1 MKYINKNNGYSV
13 SSYGWRGII
22 VLALALLVSF
32 NFLLLGGGRAEAAG
46 IPNDAQGVSTTG
58 KYYADNNN
66 QLMVVTNTEEHAI
79 AENWAFCLANGKK
92 FPEMHLVDGEA
103 VYDGEFTRHLLKA
116 VGNKG
121 NHDGQEPQ
129 KDFGD
134 DLTSFIEKNHKF
146 GHFVPQPTVG
156 NPTGES
162 AAVLIAKLVYVF
174 YADPTGILESSG
186 LAKTSNARND
196 FWAVVQNEI
205 WRWTDGANFKNDY
218 RYYHRSQQWRN
229 AFEAVQRVYA
239 QVTIPD
245 NFQLTGYYPDFVSGA
260 GYQAILTGRTVNLQP
275 GTVKITKHWKGVP
288 QGETKPEVWMQL
300 QKDGKAVETKQLE
313 ENGDN
318 PVMEFTISD
327 KTEIDKYTVV
337 ELKADKKT
345 PWAHD
350 GYSAGTV
357 TKVKEGG
364 KEKPGEFEVT
374 NTKNSEQPQP
384 GQPTKHKVKLSKKEV
399 NKTEELPGAT
409 LKVIKGADPHGTEK
423 ILEWVSTTEPKEIE
437 LEPGIYT
444 MIEIQAPQHYELAEE
459 ITFKVEENG
468 SLKIKQDEQLWTV
481 PALADTIV
489 MRDAKKEENPQ
500 PPQPPQPE
508 DPAKHKVVF
517 SKQDIGGEE
526 LPGASIT
533 LKRIEGGQST
543 DVEAWVS
550 DGKTKEFSL
559 TPGSYQFV
567 ETAAPRGYKVST
579 AISFT
584 VAADGKVTQGATEV
598 TGSKIVM
605 VDGYADQS
613 VTLSK
618 KEVNGTQELPGAS
631 LKLFKGEAPIG
642 DPVKEWTSGTTA
654 QTFSLQPGVY
664 TMQEIQAPDGY
675 EVAENVIFKV
685 DHFGKV
691 SIKGADDRF
700 TEQNGTIVTMFDKKK
715 PQTPD
720 PDQPGGEDPAKPAKP
735 ANSSLKTT
743 VSTNGSSASSSAA
756 LSMELDKAA
765 SATVVDKVD
774 YEGLLVGEP
783 YTLTGRLMRI
793 DGDQAHEVAQAE
805 KKFTPTAAAGTQTVT
820 FSNVTIE
827 PGATYV
833 VFETATSD
841 NEILFAGE
849 DKPVKHTVTHEDKN
863 DKAQTLIVTKKAPET
878 PDPEKPGGEDPA
890 KPAKPANSSLKTTVS
905 TNGSS
910 ASSSAALS
918 MELDKAASA
927 TVVDKVD
934 YEGLLVGEPYTL
946 TGRLM
951 RIDGDQAHEVAQAEK
966 KFTPTAAAGT
976 QTVTFS
982 NVTIEPGAT
991 YVVFETATSDNEILF
1006 AGEDKPV
1013 KHTVTHEDK
1022 NDKAQTLI
1030 VTKKAPETP
1039 DPEKPKPDQPGGNKP
1054 DNPAGSKGDESG
1066 KAKPADPQIGLD
1078 KRTDR
1083 TLSNTGVSLYWP
1095 ALLTAGLMAM
1105 AGAAL
1110 LSWRR
1115 KQR

>member
-1 MKYINKNNGYSV
+1 M
-13 SSYGWRGII
+13 
-22 VLALALLVSF
+22 LALALLVSF

-46 IPNDAQGVSTTG
+46 IPNDAQGVSATG

-374 NTKNSEQPQP
+374 NTKNPEQPQP

-409 LKVIKGADPHGTEK
+409 LKVIKGEDPRGTEK
-423 ILEWVSTTEPKEIE
+423 ILEWVSTTEPKEIA

-468 SLKIKQDEQLWTV
+468 SLKIKQDEQLWGD
-481 PALADTIV
+481 PAPADTIV
-489 MRDAKKEENPQ
+489 MRDAKK
-500 PPQPPQPE
+500 
-508 DPAKHKVVF
+508 
-517 SKQDIGGEE
+517 
-526 LPGASIT
+526 
-533 LKRIEGGQST
+533 
-543 DVEAWVS
+543 
-550 DGKTKEFSL
+550 
-559 TPGSYQFV
+559 
-567 ETAAPRGYKVST
+567 
-579 AISFT
+579 
-584 VAADGKVTQGATEV
+584 
-598 TGSKIVM
+598 
-605 VDGYADQS
+605 
-613 VTLSK
+613 
-618 KEVNGTQELPGAS
+618 
-631 LKLFKGEAPIG
+631 
-642 DPVKEWTSGTTA
+642 
-654 QTFSLQPGVY
+654 
-664 TMQEIQAPDGY
+664 
-675 EVAENVIFKV
+675 
-685 DHFGKV
+685 
-691 SIKGADDRF
+691 
-700 TEQNGTIVTMFDKKK
+700 
-715 PQTPD
+715 
-720 PDQPGGEDPAKPAKP
+720 
-735 ANSSLKTT
+735 
-743 VSTNGSSASSSAA
+743 
-756 LSMELDKAA
+756 
-765 SATVVDKVD
+765 
-774 YEGLLVGEP
+774 
-783 YTLTGRLMRI
+783 
-793 DGDQAHEVAQAE
+793 
-805 KKFTPTAAAGTQTVT
+805 
-820 FSNVTIE
+820 
-827 PGATYV
+827 
-833 VFETATSD
+833 
-841 NEILFAGE
+841 
-849 DKPVKHTVTHEDKN
+849 
-863 DKAQTLIVTKKAPET
+863 
-878 PDPEKPGGEDPA
+878 
-890 KPAKPANSSLKTTVS
+890 
-905 TNGSS
+905 
-910 ASSSAALS
+910 
-918 MELDKAASA
+918 
-927 TVVDKVD
+927 
-934 YEGLLVGEPYTL
+934 
-946 TGRLM
+946 
-951 RIDGDQAHEVAQAEK
+951 
-966 KFTPTAAAGT
+966 
-976 QTVTFS
+976 
-982 NVTIEPGAT
+982 
-991 YVVFETATSDNEILF
+991 
-1006 AGEDKPV
+1006 
-1013 KHTVTHEDK
+1013 
-1022 NDKAQTLI
+1022 
-1030 VTKKAPETP
+1030 
-1039 DPEKPKPDQPGGNKP
+1039 
-1054 DNPAGSKGDESG
+1054 
-1066 KAKPADPQIGLD
+1066 
-1078 KRTDR
+1078 
-1083 TLSNTGVSLYWP
+1083 
-1095 ALLTAGLMAM
+1095 
-1105 AGAAL
+1105 
-1110 LSWRR
+1110 
-1115 KQR
+1115 

>member
-1 MKYINKNNGYSV
+1 
-13 SSYGWRGII
+13 
-22 VLALALLVSF
+22 
-32 NFLLLGGGRAEAAG
+32 
-46 IPNDAQGVSTTG
+46 
-58 KYYADNNN
+58 
-66 QLMVVTNTEEHAI
+66 MVVTNTEEHAI

-196 FWAVVQNEI
+196 FWTVVQNEI

-300 QKDGKAVETKQLE
+300 QKDGKEVETKKLE

-345 PWAHD
+345 LWAHD
-350 GYSAGTV
+350 GYSAGAV

-374 NTKNSEQPQP
+374 NTKNPEQPQP

-409 LKVIKGADPHGTEK
+409 LKVIKGEDPRGTEK
-423 ILEWVSTTEPKEIE
+423 ILEWVSTAEPKEIE

-700 TEQNGTIVTMFDKKK
+700 TEQNGTTVTMFDKKK
-715 PQTPD
+715 PQTPT
-720 PDQPGGEDPAKPAKP
+720 PGQPGGEDPAKPAKP

-743 VSTNGSSASSSAA
+743 VSANGSSASSSAA

-765 SATVVDKVD
+765 SVTVVDKVD
-774 YEGLLVGEP
+774 YEGLLVGKP

-805 KKFTPTAAAGTQTVT
+805 KKFTPTAAT
-820 FSNVTIE
+820 
-827 PGATYV
+827 
-833 VFETATSD
+833 
-841 NEILFAGE
+841 
-849 DKPVKHTVTHEDKN
+849 
-863 DKAQTLIVTKKAPET
+863 
-878 PDPEKPGGEDPA
+878 
-890 KPAKPANSSLKTTVS
+890 
-905 TNGSS
+905 
-910 ASSSAALS
+910 
-918 MELDKAASA
+918 
-927 TVVDKVD
+927 
-934 YEGLLVGEPYTL
+934 
-946 TGRLM
+946 
-951 RIDGDQAHEVAQAEK
+951 
-966 KFTPTAAAGT
+966 GT

-1039 DPEKPKPDQPGGNKP
+1039 DPEKPKPDQPKPDQPGGNKP
-1054 DNPAGSKGDESG
+1054 DNPAGPKGDESG

-1083 TLSNTGVSLYWP
+1083 NLSNTGVSLYWP

>member
-1 MKYINKNNGYSV
+1 
-13 SSYGWRGII
+13 
-22 VLALALLVSF
+22 
-32 NFLLLGGGRAEAAG
+32 
-46 IPNDAQGVSTTG
+46 
-58 KYYADNNN
+58 
-66 QLMVVTNTEEHAI
+66 MVVTNTEEHAI

-103 VYDGEFTRHLLKA
+103 VYDGEFTRHILKA
-116 VGNKG
+116 KGGNPN
-121 NHDGQEPQ
+121 NHDGKEPQ
-129 KDFGD
+129 NQFGD
-134 DLTSFIEKNHKF
+134 DLTTFIDKNHKF
-146 GHFVPQPTVG
+146 GSFVHQPTVG

-186 LAKTSNARND
+186 LANTLNARND

-205 WRWTDGANFKNDY
+205 WRWTDGANFRNNY
-218 RYYHRSQQWRN
+218 RYHGQSQQWRN
-229 AFEAVQRVYA
+229 AFDKVQQVYA

-245 NFQLTGYYPDFVSGA
+245 DFQLRGYWPEFLPGKA

-300 QKDGKAVETKQLE
+300 QKDGKAVETKKLE

-350 GYSAGTV
+350 GYSAGIV

-374 NTKNSEQPQP
+374 NTKNPEQPQP
-384 GQPTKHKVKLSKKEV
+384 GQPAKHKVKLSKKEV

-409 LKVIKGADPHGTEK
+409 LKVIKGEDPRGTEK
-423 ILEWVSTTEPKEIE
+423 ILEWVSTAEPKEIE

-459 ITFKVEENG
+459 ITFRVEENG
-468 SLKIKQDEQLWTV
+468 SLKIKQDEQLWV
-481 PALADTIV
+481 EPAAADTIV

-598 TGSKIVM
+598 TGNKIVM

-642 DPVKEWTSGTTA
+642 DPVKEWTSGTAA

-720 PDQPGGEDPAKPAKP
+720 PEKPTPDQPGGEDPAKPAKP

-743 VSTNGSSASSSAA
+743 VSANGSSASSSAA

-793 DGDQAHEVAQAE
+793 GGEHVHEVARAE

-827 PGATYV
+827 PGTTYV

-878 PDPEKPGGEDPA
+878 PDPEKPGGD
-890 KPAKPANSSLKTTVS
+890 KP
-905 TNGSS
+905 G
-910 ASSSAALS
+910 
-918 MELDKAASA
+918 
-927 TVVDKVD
+927 
-934 YEGLLVGEPYTL
+934 
-946 TGRLM
+946 
-951 RIDGDQAHEVAQAEK
+951 GD
-966 KFTPTAAAGT
+966 TPGGK
-976 QTVTFS
+976 
-982 NVTIEPGAT
+982 EPGNPGD
-991 YVVFETATSDNEILF
+991 S
-1006 AGEDKPV
+1006 
-1013 KHTVTHEDK
+1013 
-1022 NDKAQTLI
+1022 
-1030 VTKKAPETP
+1030 
-1039 DPEKPKPDQPGGNKP
+1039 KPDQPGTGGNAPDGKEQ
-1054 DNPAGSKGDESG
+1054 DNPAGSKGNESG

-1105 AGAAL
+1105 AGAAMV
-1110 LSWRR
+1110 SWKRR
-1115 KQR
+1115 QR

>member
-1 MKYINKNNGYSV
+1 
-13 SSYGWRGII
+13 
-22 VLALALLVSF
+22 
-32 NFLLLGGGRAEAAG
+32 
-46 IPNDAQGVSTTG
+46 
-58 KYYADNNN
+58 
-66 QLMVVTNTEEHAI
+66 MVVTNTEEHAI

-374 NTKNSEQPQP
+374 NTKNPEQPQP

-409 LKVIKGADPHGTEK
+409 LKVIKGEDPRGTEK
-423 ILEWVSTTEPKEIE
+423 ILEWVSTTEPKEIA

-468 SLKIKQDEQLWTV
+468 SLKIKQDEQLWGD
-481 PALADTIV
+481 PAPADTIV
-489 MRDAKKEENPQ
+489 MRDAKKEEN
-500 PPQPPQPE
+500 PQPPQPE

-550 DGKTKEFSL
+550 DGKAKEFSL

-584 VAADGKVTQGATEV
+584 VTADGKVTQGATEV
-598 TGSKIVM
+598 TGNKIVM

-743 VSTNGSSASSSAA
+743 VSANGSSASSSAA

-774 YEGLLVGEP
+774 YEGLLVGKP

-793 DGDQAHEVAQAE
+793 DGDQA
-805 KKFTPTAAAGTQTVT
+805 
-820 FSNVTIE
+820 
-827 PGATYV
+827 
-833 VFETATSD
+833 
-841 NEILFAGE
+841 
-849 DKPVKHTVTHEDKN
+849 
-863 DKAQTLIVTKKAPET
+863 
-878 PDPEKPGGEDPA
+878 
-890 KPAKPANSSLKTTVS
+890 
-905 TNGSS
+905 
-910 ASSSAALS
+910 
-918 MELDKAASA
+918 
-927 TVVDKVD
+927 
-934 YEGLLVGEPYTL
+934 
-946 TGRLM
+946 R
-951 RIDGDQAHEVAQAEK
+951 EVAQAEK

>member
-1 MKYINKNNGYSV
+1 MT
-13 SSYGWRGII
+13 
-22 VLALALLVSF
+22 A
-32 NFLLLGGGRAEAAG
+32 
-46 IPNDAQGVSTTG
+46 
-58 KYYADNNN
+58 
-66 QLMVVTNTEEHAI
+66 TEEHAI
-79 AENWAFCLANGKK
+79 VEDWAFCLANGKK

-103 VYDGEFTRHLLKA
+103 VYDGEFTRHPLKA

-146 GHFVPQPTVG
+146 GHFVPKPTVG

-186 LAKTSNARND
+186 LIKKATVRNE
-196 FWAVVQNEI
+196 WWQVIQNEI
-205 WRWTDGANFKNDY
+205 WRWTDGAKANVDAYPFDKLY
-218 RYYHRSQQWRN
+218 SKEWRD
-229 AFEAVQRVYA
+229 AMRAVQSVYN
-239 QVTIPD
+239 QVKIPD

-300 QKDGKAVETKQLE
+300 QKDGKAVETKKLE

-374 NTKNSEQPQP
+374 NTKNPEQPQP

-409 LKVIKGADPHGTEK
+409 LKVIKGEDPRGTEK
-423 ILEWVSTTEPKEIE
+423 ILEWVSTAEPKEIE
-437 LEPGIYT
+437 LEPGVYT
-444 MIEIQAPQHYELAEE
+444 MIEIQAPEHYELAEE

-468 SLKIKQDEQLWTV
+468 SLKIKQDEQLWGE
-481 PALADTIV
+481 PAAADTIV

-598 TGSKIVM
+598 TGNKIVM

-642 DPVKEWTSGTTA
+642 DPVKEWTSGATA

-743 VSTNGSSASSSAA
+743 VSA
-756 LSMELDKAA
+756 
-765 SATVVDKVD
+765 
-774 YEGLLVGEP
+774 
-783 YTLTGRLMRI
+783 
-793 DGDQAHEVAQAE
+793 
-805 KKFTPTAAAGTQTVT
+805 
-820 FSNVTIE
+820 
-827 PGATYV
+827 
-833 VFETATSD
+833 
-841 NEILFAGE
+841 
-849 DKPVKHTVTHEDKN
+849 
-863 DKAQTLIVTKKAPET
+863 
-878 PDPEKPGGEDPA
+878 
-890 KPAKPANSSLKTTVS
+890 
-905 TNGSS
+905 NGSS

-1039 DPEKPKPDQPGGNKP
+1039 DPEKPKPDQPKPDQPGGNKP
-1054 DNPAGSKGDESG
+1054 DNPAGPKGDESG

-1083 TLSNTGVSLYWP
+1083 NLSNTGVSLYWP

>member
-1 MKYINKNNGYSV
+1 MT
-13 SSYGWRGII
+13 
-22 VLALALLVSF
+22 A
-32 NFLLLGGGRAEAAG
+32 
-46 IPNDAQGVSTTG
+46 
-58 KYYADNNN
+58 
-66 QLMVVTNTEEHAI
+66 TEEHAI
-79 AENWAFCLANGKK
+79 VEDWAFCLANGKK

-103 VYDGEFTRHLLKA
+103 VYDGEFTRHPLKA

-146 GHFVPQPTVG
+146 GHFVPKPTVG

-186 LAKTSNARND
+186 LIKKATVRNE
-196 FWAVVQNEI
+196 WWQVIQNEI
-205 WRWTDGANFKNDY
+205 WRWTDGAKANVDAYPFDKLY
-218 RYYHRSQQWRN
+218 SKEWRD
-229 AFEAVQRVYA
+229 AMRAVQSVYN
-239 QVTIPD
+239 QVKIPD

-300 QKDGKAVETKQLE
+300 QKDGKAVETKKLE

-374 NTKNSEQPQP
+374 NTKNPEQPQP

-409 LKVIKGADPHGTEK
+409 LKVIKGEDPHGTEK
-423 ILEWVSTTEPKEIE
+423 ILEWVSTTEPKEIA

-468 SLKIKQDEQLWTV
+468 SLKIKQDEQLWGD
-481 PALADTIV
+481 PAPADTIV

-500 PPQPPQPE
+500 PPQPPQPDQPE

-584 VAADGKVTQGATEV
+584 VTADGKVTQGATEV
-598 TGSKIVM
+598 TGNKIVM

-720 PDQPGGEDPAKPAKP
+720 PEKPGGEDPAKPAKP

-743 VSTNGSSASSSAA
+743 VSANGSSASSSAA

-793 DGDQAHEVAQAE
+793 DGDQAREVAQAE
-805 KKFTPTAAAGTQTVT
+805 KKFTPTAAT
-820 FSNVTIE
+820 
-827 PGATYV
+827 
-833 VFETATSD
+833 
-841 NEILFAGE
+841 
-849 DKPVKHTVTHEDKN
+849 
-863 DKAQTLIVTKKAPET
+863 
-878 PDPEKPGGEDPA
+878 
-890 KPAKPANSSLKTTVS
+890 
-905 TNGSS
+905 
-910 ASSSAALS
+910 
-918 MELDKAASA
+918 
-927 TVVDKVD
+927 
-934 YEGLLVGEPYTL
+934 
-946 TGRLM
+946 
-951 RIDGDQAHEVAQAEK
+951 
-966 KFTPTAAAGT
+966 GT

-1054 DNPAGSKGDESG
+1054 DNPAGPKGDESG

-1083 TLSNTGVSLYWP
+1083 NLSNTGVSLYWP

>member
-1 MKYINKNNGYSV
+1 M
-13 SSYGWRGII
+13 
-22 VLALALLVSF
+22 LALALLVSF

-46 IPNDAQGVSTTG
+46 IPNDAQGVSATG
-58 KYYADNNN
+58 KYYADNKS
-66 QLMVVTNTEEHAI
+66 QLKVVTATEEHAI
-79 AENWAFCLANGKK
+79 VEDWAFCLANGKK

-103 VYDGEFTRHLLKA
+103 VYDGEFTRHPLKA

-146 GHFVPQPTVG
+146 GHFVPKPTVG

-186 LAKTSNARND
+186 LIKKATVRNE
-196 FWAVVQNEI
+196 WWQVIQNEI
-205 WRWTDGANFKNDY
+205 WRWTDGAKANVDAYPFDKLY
-218 RYYHRSQQWRN
+218 SKEWRD
-229 AFEAVQRVYA
+229 AMRAVQSVYN
-239 QVTIPD
+239 QVKIPD

-300 QKDGKAVETKQLE
+300 QKDGKAVETKKLE

-318 PVMEFTISD
+318 PVMEFRISD

-374 NTKNSEQPQP
+374 NTKNPEQPQP

-409 LKVIKGADPHGTEK
+409 LKVIKGEDPRGTEK
-423 ILEWVSTTEPKEIE
+423 ILEWVSTTEPKEIA

-468 SLKIKQDEQLWTV
+468 SLKIKQDEQLWGD
-481 PALADTIV
+481 PAPADTIV
-489 MRDAKKEENPQ
+489 MRDAKKEEN
-500 PPQPPQPE
+500 PQPPQPE

-550 DGKTKEFSL
+550 DGKAKEFSL

-584 VAADGKVTQGATEV
+584 VTADGKVTQGATEV
-598 TGSKIVM
+598 TGNKIVM

-715 PQTPD
+715 PQTPT
-720 PDQPGGEDPAKPAKP
+720 PGQPGGEDPAKPAKP

-774 YEGLLVGEP
+774 YEGLLVGKP

-793 DGDQAHEVAQAE
+793 DGDQAREVAQAE

-863 DKAQTLIVTKKAPET
+863 DKAQTLIV
-878 PDPEKPGGEDPA
+878 
-890 KPAKPANSSLKTTVS
+890 
-905 TNGSS
+905 
-910 ASSSAALS
+910 
-918 MELDKAASA
+918 M
-927 TVVDKVD
+927 
-934 YEGLLVGEPYTL
+934 
-946 TGRLM
+946 
-951 RIDGDQAHEVAQAEK
+951 
-966 KFTPTAAAGT
+966 
-976 QTVTFS
+976 
-982 NVTIEPGAT
+982 
-991 YVVFETATSDNEILF
+991 
-1006 AGEDKPV
+1006 
-1013 KHTVTHEDK
+1013 
-1022 NDKAQTLI
+1022 
-1030 VTKKAPETP
+1030 KKAPETP

>member
-1 MKYINKNNGYSV
+1 
-13 SSYGWRGII
+13 
-22 VLALALLVSF
+22 
-32 NFLLLGGGRAEAAG
+32 
-46 IPNDAQGVSTTG
+46 
-58 KYYADNNN
+58 
-66 QLMVVTNTEEHAI
+66 MVVTNTEEHAI

-116 VGNKG
+116 KGNPN
-121 NHDGQEPQ
+121 NHDGKEPQ
-129 KDFGD
+129 NQFGD
-134 DLTSFIEKNHKF
+134 DLTTFIDKNHKF
-146 GHFVPQPTVG
+146 GSFVHQPTVG

-186 LAKTSNARND
+186 LANTLNARND

-205 WRWTDGANFKNDY
+205 WRWTDGSNFRNDY
-218 RYYHRSQQWRN
+218 RYHRQSQQWRN
-229 AFEAVQRVYA
+229 AFDKVQQVYA

-245 NFQLTGYYPDFVSGA
+245 NFQLRGYWPEFLPGQA

-374 NTKNSEQPQP
+374 NTKNPEQPQP

-423 ILEWVSTTEPKEIE
+423 ILEWVSTTEPKEIA

-444 MIEIQAPQHYELAEE
+444 MIEIQAPQHYELAED

-468 SLKIKQDEQLWTV
+468 SLKIKQDEQLWTE
-481 PALADTIV
+481 PAAADTIV
-489 MRDAKKEENPQ
+489 MRDAKKEDNPQ
-500 PPQPPQPE
+500 PPQPPQPDQPE

-550 DGKTKEFSL
+550 DGKAKEFSL

-584 VAADGKVTQGATEV
+584 VTADGKVTQGATEV
-598 TGSKIVM
+598 TGNKIVM

-743 VSTNGSSASSSAA
+743 VSANGSSASSSAA

-774 YEGLLVGEP
+774 YEGLLVGKP

-793 DGDQAHEVAQAE
+793 DGDQA
-805 KKFTPTAAAGTQTVT
+805 
-820 FSNVTIE
+820 
-827 PGATYV
+827 
-833 VFETATSD
+833 
-841 NEILFAGE
+841 
-849 DKPVKHTVTHEDKN
+849 
-863 DKAQTLIVTKKAPET
+863 
-878 PDPEKPGGEDPA
+878 
-890 KPAKPANSSLKTTVS
+890 
-905 TNGSS
+905 
-910 ASSSAALS
+910 
-918 MELDKAASA
+918 
-927 TVVDKVD
+927 
-934 YEGLLVGEPYTL
+934 
-946 TGRLM
+946 R
-951 RIDGDQAHEVAQAEK
+951 EVAQAEK

>member
-1 MKYINKNNGYSV
+1 M
-13 SSYGWRGII
+13 
-22 VLALALLVSF
+22 LALALLVSF

-46 IPNDAQGVSTTG
+46 IPNDAQGVSATG
-58 KYYADNNN
+58 KYYADNKS
-66 QLMVVTNTEEHAI
+66 QLKVVTATEEHAI
-79 AENWAFCLANGKK
+79 VEDWAFCLANGKK

-103 VYDGEFTRHLLKA
+103 VYDGEFTRHPLKA

-146 GHFVPQPTVG
+146 GHFVPKPTVG

-186 LAKTSNARND
+186 LIKKATVRNE
-196 FWAVVQNEI
+196 WWQVIQNEI
-205 WRWTDGANFKNDY
+205 WRWTDGAKANVDAYPFDKLY
-218 RYYHRSQQWRN
+218 SKEWRD
-229 AFEAVQRVYA
+229 AMRAVQSVYN
-239 QVTIPD
+239 QVKIPD

-300 QKDGKAVETKQLE
+300 QKDGKAVETKKLE

-318 PVMEFTISD
+318 PVMEFRISD

-374 NTKNSEQPQP
+374 NTKNPEQPQP

-409 LKVIKGADPHGTEK
+409 LKVIKGEDPRGTEK
-423 ILEWVSTTEPKEIE
+423 ILEWVSTTEPKEIA

-468 SLKIKQDEQLWTV
+468 SLKIKQDEQLWGD
-481 PALADTIV
+481 PAPADTIV

-550 DGKTKEFSL
+550 DGKAKEFSL

-584 VAADGKVTQGATEV
+584 VTADGKVTQGATEV
-598 TGSKIVM
+598 TGNKIVM

-720 PDQPGGEDPAKPAKP
+720 P
-735 ANSSLKTT
+735 
-743 VSTNGSSASSSAA
+743 
-756 LSMELDKAA
+756 
-765 SATVVDKVD
+765 
-774 YEGLLVGEP
+774 
-783 YTLTGRLMRI
+783 
-793 DGDQAHEVAQAE
+793 
-805 KKFTPTAAAGTQTVT
+805 
-820 FSNVTIE
+820 
-827 PGATYV
+827 
-833 VFETATSD
+833 
-841 NEILFAGE
+841 
-849 DKPVKHTVTHEDKN
+849 
-863 DKAQTLIVTKKAPET
+863 
-878 PDPEKPGGEDPA
+878 EKPGGEDPA

-951 RIDGDQAHEVAQAEK
+951 RIDGDQAREVAQAEK
-966 KFTPTAAAGT
+966 KFTPTAATGT

>member
-1 MKYINKNNGYSV
+1 MT
-13 SSYGWRGII
+13 
-22 VLALALLVSF
+22 A
-32 NFLLLGGGRAEAAG
+32 
-46 IPNDAQGVSTTG
+46 
-58 KYYADNNN
+58 
-66 QLMVVTNTEEHAI
+66 TEEHAI
-79 AENWAFCLANGKK
+79 VEDWAFCLANGKK
-92 FPEMHLVDGEA
+92 FPEMRLVDGEA
-103 VYDGEFTRHLLKA
+103 VYDGEFTRHPLKA

-146 GHFVPQPTVG
+146 GHFVPKPTVG

-186 LAKTSNARND
+186 LIKKATVRNE
-196 FWAVVQNEI
+196 WWQVIQNEI
-205 WRWTDGANFKNDY
+205 WRWTDGAKANVDAYPFDKLY
-218 RYYHRSQQWRN
+218 SKEWRD
-229 AFEAVQRVYA
+229 AMRAVQSVYN
-239 QVTIPD
+239 QVKIPD

-300 QKDGKAVETKQLE
+300 QKDGKEVETKKLE

-409 LKVIKGADPHGTEK
+409 LKVIKGADPRGTEK
-423 ILEWVSTTEPKEIE
+423 ILEWVSTAEPKEIE
-437 LEPGIYT
+437 LEPGVYT
-444 MIEIQAPQHYELAEE
+444 MIEIQAPEHYELAEE

-468 SLKIKQDEQLWTV
+468 SLKIKQDEQLWGE
-481 PALADTIV
+481 PAAADTIV

-598 TGSKIVM
+598 TGNKIVM

-642 DPVKEWTSGTTA
+642 DPVKEWTSGATA

-743 VSTNGSSASSSAA
+743 VSANGSSASSSAA

-774 YEGLLVGEP
+774 YEGLLVGKP

-805 KKFTPTAAAGTQTVT
+805 KKFTPTAAT
-820 FSNVTIE
+820 
-827 PGATYV
+827 
-833 VFETATSD
+833 
-841 NEILFAGE
+841 
-849 DKPVKHTVTHEDKN
+849 
-863 DKAQTLIVTKKAPET
+863 
-878 PDPEKPGGEDPA
+878 
-890 KPAKPANSSLKTTVS
+890 
-905 TNGSS
+905 
-910 ASSSAALS
+910 
-918 MELDKAASA
+918 
-927 TVVDKVD
+927 
-934 YEGLLVGEPYTL
+934 
-946 TGRLM
+946 
-951 RIDGDQAHEVAQAEK
+951 
-966 KFTPTAAAGT
+966 GT

-1083 TLSNTGVSLYWP
+1083 NLSNTGVSLYWP

>member
-1 MKYINKNNGYSV
+1 MT
-13 SSYGWRGII
+13 
-22 VLALALLVSF
+22 A
-32 NFLLLGGGRAEAAG
+32 
-46 IPNDAQGVSTTG
+46 
-58 KYYADNNN
+58 
-66 QLMVVTNTEEHAI
+66 TEEHAI
-79 AENWAFCLANGKK
+79 VEDWAFCLANGKK

-103 VYDGEFTRHLLKA
+103 VYDGEFTRHPLKA

-146 GHFVPQPTVG
+146 GHFVPKPTVG

-186 LAKTSNARND
+186 LIKKATVRNE
-196 FWAVVQNEI
+196 WWQVIQNEI
-205 WRWTDGANFKNDY
+205 WRWTDGAKANVDAYPFDKLY
-218 RYYHRSQQWRN
+218 SKEWRD
-229 AFEAVQRVYA
+229 AMRAVQSVYN
-239 QVTIPD
+239 QVKIPD

-300 QKDGKAVETKQLE
+300 QKDGKAVETKKLE

-318 PVMEFTISD
+318 PVMEFRISD

-374 NTKNSEQPQP
+374 NTKNPEQPQP

-409 LKVIKGADPHGTEK
+409 LKVIKGEDPRGTEK
-423 ILEWVSTTEPKEIE
+423 ILEWVSTAEPKEIE
-437 LEPGIYT
+437 LEPGVYT
-444 MIEIQAPQHYELAEE
+444 MIEIQAPEHYELAEE

-468 SLKIKQDEQLWTV
+468 SLKIKQDEQLWGE
-481 PALADTIV
+481 PAAADTIV

-584 VAADGKVTQGATEV
+584 VTADGKVTQGATEV
-598 TGSKIVM
+598 TGNKIVM

-642 DPVKEWTSGTTA
+642 DPVKEWTSGATA

-715 PQTPD
+715 PQ
-720 PDQPGGEDPAKPAKP
+720 
-735 ANSSLKTT
+735 
-743 VSTNGSSASSSAA
+743 
-756 LSMELDKAA
+756 
-765 SATVVDKVD
+765 
-774 YEGLLVGEP
+774 
-783 YTLTGRLMRI
+783 
-793 DGDQAHEVAQAE
+793 
-805 KKFTPTAAAGTQTVT
+805 
-820 FSNVTIE
+820 
-827 PGATYV
+827 
-833 VFETATSD
+833 
-841 NEILFAGE
+841 
-849 DKPVKHTVTHEDKN
+849 
-863 DKAQTLIVTKKAPET
+863 T

-951 RIDGDQAHEVAQAEK
+951 RIDGDQAREVAQAEK
-966 KFTPTAAAGT
+966 KFTPTAATGT

>member
-1 MKYINKNNGYSV
+1 M
-13 SSYGWRGII
+13 
-22 VLALALLVSF
+22 LALALLVSF

-46 IPNDAQGVSTTG
+46 IPNDAQGVSATG
-58 KYYADNNN
+58 KYYADNKS
-66 QLMVVTNTEEHAI
+66 QLKVVTATEEHAI
-79 AENWAFCLANGKK
+79 VEDWAFCLANGKK

-103 VYDGEFTRHLLKA
+103 VYDGEFTRHPLKA

-146 GHFVPQPTVG
+146 GHFVPKPTVG

-186 LAKTSNARND
+186 LIKKATVRNE
-196 FWAVVQNEI
+196 WWQVIQNEI
-205 WRWTDGANFKNDY
+205 WRWTDGAKANVDAYPFDKLY
-218 RYYHRSQQWRN
+218 SKEWRD
-229 AFEAVQRVYA
+229 AMRAVQSVYN
-239 QVTIPD
+239 QVKIPD

-300 QKDGKAVETKQLE
+300 QKDGKAVETKKLE

-318 PVMEFTISD
+318 PVMEFRISD

-374 NTKNSEQPQP
+374 NTKNPEQPQP

-409 LKVIKGADPHGTEK
+409 LKVIKGEDPRGTEK
-423 ILEWVSTTEPKEIE
+423 ILEWVSTAEPKEIE
-437 LEPGIYT
+437 LEPGVYT
-444 MIEIQAPQHYELAEE
+444 MIEIQAPEHYELAEE

-468 SLKIKQDEQLWTV
+468 SLKIKQDEQLWGE
-481 PALADTIV
+481 PAAADTIV

-584 VAADGKVTQGATEV
+584 VTADGKVTQGATEV
-598 TGSKIVM
+598 TGNKIVM

-642 DPVKEWTSGTTA
+642 DPVKEWTSGATA

-715 PQTPD
+715 PQ
-720 PDQPGGEDPAKPAKP
+720 
-735 ANSSLKTT
+735 
-743 VSTNGSSASSSAA
+743 
-756 LSMELDKAA
+756 
-765 SATVVDKVD
+765 
-774 YEGLLVGEP
+774 
-783 YTLTGRLMRI
+783 
-793 DGDQAHEVAQAE
+793 
-805 KKFTPTAAAGTQTVT
+805 
-820 FSNVTIE
+820 
-827 PGATYV
+827 
-833 VFETATSD
+833 
-841 NEILFAGE
+841 
-849 DKPVKHTVTHEDKN
+849 
-863 DKAQTLIVTKKAPET
+863 T

-951 RIDGDQAHEVAQAEK
+951 RIDGDQAREVAQAEK
-966 KFTPTAAAGT
+966 KFTPTAATGT

>member
-1 MKYINKNNGYSV
+1 M
-13 SSYGWRGII
+13 
-22 VLALALLVSF
+22 LALALLVSF

-46 IPNDAQGVSTTG
+46 IPNDAQGVSATG
-58 KYYADNNN
+58 KYYADNKS
-66 QLMVVTNTEEHAI
+66 QLKVVTATEEHAI
-79 AENWAFCLANGKK
+79 VEDWAFCLANGKK

-103 VYDGEFTRHLLKA
+103 VYDGEFTRHPLKA

-146 GHFVPQPTVG
+146 GHFVPKPTVG

-186 LAKTSNARND
+186 LIKKATVRNE
-196 FWAVVQNEI
+196 WWQVIQNEI
-205 WRWTDGANFKNDY
+205 WRWTDGAKANVDAYPFDKLY
-218 RYYHRSQQWRN
+218 SKEWRD
-229 AFEAVQRVYA
+229 AMRAVQSVYN
-239 QVTIPD
+239 QVKIPD

-300 QKDGKAVETKQLE
+300 QKDGKAVETKKLE

-318 PVMEFTISD
+318 PVMEFRISD

-374 NTKNSEQPQP
+374 NTKNPEQPQP

-423 ILEWVSTTEPKEIE
+423 ILEWVSTTEPKEIA

-468 SLKIKQDEQLWTV
+468 SLKIKQDEQLWGE
-481 PALADTIV
+481 PAAADTIV
-489 MRDAKKEENPQ
+489 MRDAKKEEN
-500 PPQPPQPE
+500 PQPPQPE

-550 DGKTKEFSL
+550 DGKAKEFSL

-584 VAADGKVTQGATEV
+584 VTADGKVTQGATEV
-598 TGSKIVM
+598 TGNKIVM

-720 PDQPGGEDPAKPAKP
+720 PEKPGGEDPAKPAKP

-743 VSTNGSSASSSAA
+743 VSANGSSASSSAA

-774 YEGLLVGEP
+774 YEGLLVGKP

-793 DGDQAHEVAQAE
+793 DGDQAREVAQAE

-863 DKAQTLIVTKKAPET
+863 DKAQTLIV
-878 PDPEKPGGEDPA
+878 
-890 KPAKPANSSLKTTVS
+890 
-905 TNGSS
+905 
-910 ASSSAALS
+910 
-918 MELDKAASA
+918 M
-927 TVVDKVD
+927 
-934 YEGLLVGEPYTL
+934 
-946 TGRLM
+946 
-951 RIDGDQAHEVAQAEK
+951 
-966 KFTPTAAAGT
+966 
-976 QTVTFS
+976 
-982 NVTIEPGAT
+982 
-991 YVVFETATSDNEILF
+991 
-1006 AGEDKPV
+1006 
-1013 KHTVTHEDK
+1013 
-1022 NDKAQTLI
+1022 
-1030 VTKKAPETP
+1030 KKAPETP

>member
-1 MKYINKNNGYSV
+1 M
-13 SSYGWRGII
+13 
-22 VLALALLVSF
+22 LALALLVSF

-46 IPNDAQGVSTTG
+46 IPNDAQGVSATG
-58 KYYADNNN
+58 KYYADNKS
-66 QLMVVTNTEEHAI
+66 QLKVVTATEEHAI
-79 AENWAFCLANGKK
+79 VEDWAFCLANGKK

-103 VYDGEFTRHLLKA
+103 VYDGEFTRHPLKA

-146 GHFVPQPTVG
+146 GHFVPKPTVG

-186 LAKTSNARND
+186 LIKKATVRNE
-196 FWAVVQNEI
+196 WWQVIQNEI
-205 WRWTDGANFKNDY
+205 WRWTDGAKANVDAYPFDKLY
-218 RYYHRSQQWRN
+218 SKEWRD
-229 AFEAVQRVYA
+229 AMRAVQSVYN
-239 QVTIPD
+239 QVKIPD

-300 QKDGKAVETKQLE
+300 QKDGKAVETKKLE

-318 PVMEFTISD
+318 PVMEFRISD

-374 NTKNSEQPQP
+374 NTKNPEQPQP

-409 LKVIKGADPHGTEK
+409 LKVIKGEDPHGTEK
-423 ILEWVSTTEPKEIE
+423 ILEWVSTTEPKEIA

-468 SLKIKQDEQLWTV
+468 SLKIKQDEQLWGD
-481 PALADTIV
+481 PAPADTIV

-500 PPQPPQPE
+500 PPQPPQPDQPE

-584 VAADGKVTQGATEV
+584 VTADGKVTQGATEV
-598 TGSKIVM
+598 TGNKIVM

-720 PDQPGGEDPAKPAKP
+720 PEKPGGEDPAKPAKP

-743 VSTNGSSASSSAA
+743 VSANGSSASSSAA

-793 DGDQAHEVAQAE
+793 DGDQA
-805 KKFTPTAAAGTQTVT
+805 
-820 FSNVTIE
+820 
-827 PGATYV
+827 
-833 VFETATSD
+833 
-841 NEILFAGE
+841 
-849 DKPVKHTVTHEDKN
+849 
-863 DKAQTLIVTKKAPET
+863 
-878 PDPEKPGGEDPA
+878 
-890 KPAKPANSSLKTTVS
+890 
-905 TNGSS
+905 
-910 ASSSAALS
+910 
-918 MELDKAASA
+918 
-927 TVVDKVD
+927 
-934 YEGLLVGEPYTL
+934 
-946 TGRLM
+946 R
-951 RIDGDQAHEVAQAEK
+951 EVAQAEK

>member
-1 MKYINKNNGYSV
+1 M
-13 SSYGWRGII
+13 
-22 VLALALLVSF
+22 LALALLVSF

-46 IPNDAQGVSTTG
+46 IPNDAQGVSATG
-58 KYYADNNN
+58 KYYADNKS
-66 QLMVVTNTEEHAI
+66 QLKVVTATEEHAI
-79 AENWAFCLANGKK
+79 VEDWAFCLANGKK

-103 VYDGEFTRHLLKA
+103 VYDGEFTRHPLKA

-146 GHFVPQPTVG
+146 GHFVPKPTVG

-186 LAKTSNARND
+186 LIKKATVRNE
-196 FWAVVQNEI
+196 WWQVIQNEI
-205 WRWTDGANFKNDY
+205 WRWTDGAKANVDAYPFDKLY
-218 RYYHRSQQWRN
+218 SKEWRD
-229 AFEAVQRVYA
+229 AMRAVQSVYN
-239 QVTIPD
+239 QVKIPD

-300 QKDGKAVETKQLE
+300 QKDGKAVETKKLE

-584 VAADGKVTQGATEV
+584 VTADGKVTQGATEV
-598 TGSKIVM
+598 TGNKIVM

-720 PDQPGGEDPAKPAKP
+720 PEKPGGEDPAKPAKP

-743 VSTNGSSASSSAA
+743 VSANGSSASSSAA

-793 DGDQAHEVAQAE
+793 DGDQAREVAQAE

-827 PGATYV
+827 P
-833 VFETATSD
+833 S
-841 NEILFAGE
+841 
-849 DKPVKHTVTHEDKN
+849 
-863 DKAQTLIVTKKAPET
+863 
-878 PDPEKPGGEDPA
+878 
-890 KPAKPANSSLKTTVS
+890 
-905 TNGSS
+905 
-910 ASSSAALS
+910 
-918 MELDKAASA
+918 
-927 TVVDKVD
+927 
-934 YEGLLVGEPYTL
+934 
-946 TGRLM
+946 
-951 RIDGDQAHEVAQAEK
+951 
-966 KFTPTAAAGT
+966 
-976 QTVTFS
+976 
-982 NVTIEPGAT
+982 AT

>member
-1 MKYINKNNGYSV
+1 
-13 SSYGWRGII
+13 
-22 VLALALLVSF
+22 
-32 NFLLLGGGRAEAAG
+32 
-46 IPNDAQGVSTTG
+46 
-58 KYYADNNN
+58 
-66 QLMVVTNTEEHAI
+66 MVVTNTEEHAI

-116 VGNKG
+116 KGNPN
-121 NHDGQEPQ
+121 NHDGKEPQ
-129 KDFGD
+129 NQFGD
-134 DLTSFIEKNHKF
+134 DLTTFIDKNHKF
-146 GHFVPQPTVG
+146 GSFVHQPTVG

-205 WRWTDGANFKNDY
+205 WRWTDGSNFRNDY
-218 RYYHRSQQWRN
+218 RYHRQSQQWRN
-229 AFEAVQRVYA
+229 AFDKVQQVYA

-245 NFQLTGYYPDFVSGA
+245 NFQLRGYWPEFLPGQA

-300 QKDGKAVETKQLE
+300 QKDGKAVETKKLE

-374 NTKNSEQPQP
+374 NTKNPEQPQP

-409 LKVIKGADPHGTEK
+409 LKVIKGEDPHGTEK
-423 ILEWVSTTEPKEIE
+423 ILEWVSTTEPKEIA

-468 SLKIKQDEQLWTV
+468 SLKIKQDEQLWGD
-481 PALADTIV
+481 PAPADTIV

-500 PPQPPQPE
+500 PPQPPQPDQPE

-584 VAADGKVTQGATEV
+584 VTADGKVTQGATEV
-598 TGSKIVM
+598 TGNKIVM

-743 VSTNGSSASSSAA
+743 VSA
-756 LSMELDKAA
+756 
-765 SATVVDKVD
+765 
-774 YEGLLVGEP
+774 
-783 YTLTGRLMRI
+783 
-793 DGDQAHEVAQAE
+793 
-805 KKFTPTAAAGTQTVT
+805 
-820 FSNVTIE
+820 
-827 PGATYV
+827 
-833 VFETATSD
+833 
-841 NEILFAGE
+841 
-849 DKPVKHTVTHEDKN
+849 
-863 DKAQTLIVTKKAPET
+863 
-878 PDPEKPGGEDPA
+878 
-890 KPAKPANSSLKTTVS
+890 
-905 TNGSS
+905 NGSS

>member
-374 NTKNSEQPQP
+374 NTKNPEQPQP

-409 LKVIKGADPHGTEK
+409 LKVIKGEDPRGTEK
-423 ILEWVSTTEPKEIE
+423 ILEWVSTTEPKEIA

-468 SLKIKQDEQLWTV
+468 SLKIKQDEQLWGD
-481 PALADTIV
+481 PAPADTIV
-489 MRDAKKEENPQ
+489 MRDAKKEEN
-500 PPQPPQPE
+500 PQPPQPE

-550 DGKTKEFSL
+550 DGKAKEFSL

-584 VAADGKVTQGATEV
+584 VTADGKVTQGATEV
-598 TGSKIVM
+598 TGNKIVM

-720 PDQPGGEDPAKPAKP
+720 PEKPGGEDPAKPAKP

-743 VSTNGSSASSSAA
+743 VSANGSSASSSAA

-774 YEGLLVGEP
+774 YEGLLVGKP

-793 DGDQAHEVAQAE
+793 DGDQAREVAQAE

-863 DKAQTLIVTKKAPET
+863 DKAQTLIV
-878 PDPEKPGGEDPA
+878 
-890 KPAKPANSSLKTTVS
+890 
-905 TNGSS
+905 
-910 ASSSAALS
+910 
-918 MELDKAASA
+918 M
-927 TVVDKVD
+927 
-934 YEGLLVGEPYTL
+934 
-946 TGRLM
+946 
-951 RIDGDQAHEVAQAEK
+951 
-966 KFTPTAAAGT
+966 
-976 QTVTFS
+976 
-982 NVTIEPGAT
+982 
-991 YVVFETATSDNEILF
+991 
-1006 AGEDKPV
+1006 
-1013 KHTVTHEDK
+1013 
-1022 NDKAQTLI
+1022 
-1030 VTKKAPETP
+1030 KKAPETP

>member
-1 MKYINKNNGYSV
+1 
-13 SSYGWRGII
+13 
-22 VLALALLVSF
+22 
-32 NFLLLGGGRAEAAG
+32 
-46 IPNDAQGVSTTG
+46 
-58 KYYADNNN
+58 
-66 QLMVVTNTEEHAI
+66 MVVTNTEEHAI

-116 VGNKG
+116 KGNPN
-121 NHDGQEPQ
+121 NHDGKEPQ
-129 KDFGD
+129 NQFGD
-134 DLTSFIEKNHKF
+134 DLTTFIDKNHKF
-146 GHFVPQPTVG
+146 GSFVHQPTVG

-186 LAKTSNARND
+186 LANTLNARND

-205 WRWTDGANFKNDY
+205 WRWTDGSNFRNDY
-218 RYYHRSQQWRN
+218 RYHRQSQQWRN
-229 AFEAVQRVYA
+229 AFDKVQQVYA

-245 NFQLTGYYPDFVSGA
+245 NFQLRGYWPEFLPGQA

-374 NTKNSEQPQP
+374 NTKNPEQPQP

-423 ILEWVSTTEPKEIE
+423 ILEWVSTTEPKEIA

-444 MIEIQAPQHYELAEE
+444 MIEIQAPQHYELAED

-468 SLKIKQDEQLWTV
+468 SLKIKQDEQLWTE
-481 PALADTIV
+481 PAAADTIV
-489 MRDAKKEENPQ
+489 MRDAKKEDNPQ
-500 PPQPPQPE
+500 PPQPPQPDQPE

-550 DGKTKEFSL
+550 DGKAKEFSL

-584 VAADGKVTQGATEV
+584 VTADGKVTQGATEV
-598 TGSKIVM
+598 TGNKIVM

-743 VSTNGSSASSSAA
+743 VSANGSSASSSAA

-793 DGDQAHEVAQAE
+793 DGDQA
-805 KKFTPTAAAGTQTVT
+805 
-820 FSNVTIE
+820 
-827 PGATYV
+827 
-833 VFETATSD
+833 
-841 NEILFAGE
+841 
-849 DKPVKHTVTHEDKN
+849 
-863 DKAQTLIVTKKAPET
+863 
-878 PDPEKPGGEDPA
+878 
-890 KPAKPANSSLKTTVS
+890 
-905 TNGSS
+905 
-910 ASSSAALS
+910 
-918 MELDKAASA
+918 
-927 TVVDKVD
+927 
-934 YEGLLVGEPYTL
+934 
-946 TGRLM
+946 R
-951 RIDGDQAHEVAQAEK
+951 EVAQAEK

>member
-46 IPNDAQGVSTTG
+46 IPNDAQGVSATG
-58 KYYADNNN
+58 KYHADNNN

-92 FPEMHLVDGEA
+92 FPVMHLIDGEA
-103 VYDGEFTRHLLKA
+103 VYDGEFTRHILKA
-116 VGNKG
+116 KGGNPN
-121 NHDGQEPQ
+121 NHDGKEPQ
-129 KDFGD
+129 NQFGD
-134 DLTSFIEKNHKF
+134 DLTTFIDKNHKF
-146 GHFVPQPTVG
+146 GSFVHQPTVG

-186 LAKTSNARND
+186 LANTLNARND

-205 WRWTDGANFKNDY
+205 WRWTDGANFRNDY
-218 RYYHRSQQWRN
+218 RYHRQSQQWRS
-229 AFEAVQRVYA
+229 AFDKVQQVYA

-245 NFQLTGYYPDFVSGA
+245 DFQLRGYWPEFLPGQA

-313 ENGDN
+313 DNGDN
-318 PVMEFTISD
+318 SVMEFTISD

-374 NTKNSEQPQP
+374 NTKNPEQPQP
-384 GQPTKHKVKLSKKEV
+384 GQPAKHKVKLSKKEV
-399 NKTEELPGAT
+399 NKTE
-409 LKVIKGADPHGTEK
+409 
-423 ILEWVSTTEPKEIE
+423 
-437 LEPGIYT
+437 
-444 MIEIQAPQHYELAEE
+444 
-459 ITFKVEENG
+459 
-468 SLKIKQDEQLWTV
+468 
-481 PALADTIV
+481 
-489 MRDAKKEENPQ
+489 
-500 PPQPPQPE
+500 
-508 DPAKHKVVF
+508 
-517 SKQDIGGEE
+517 
-526 LPGASIT
+526 
-533 LKRIEGGQST
+533 
-543 DVEAWVS
+543 
-550 DGKTKEFSL
+550 
-559 TPGSYQFV
+559 
-567 ETAAPRGYKVST
+567 
-579 AISFT
+579 
-584 VAADGKVTQGATEV
+584 
-598 TGSKIVM
+598 
-605 VDGYADQS
+605 
-613 VTLSK
+613 
-618 KEVNGTQELPGAS
+618 ELPGAS

-642 DPVKEWTSGTTA
+642 DPVKEWTSGATA

-743 VSTNGSSASSSAA
+743 VSANGASASSSAA

-765 SATVVDKVD
+765 SVTVVDKVD

-793 DGDQAHEVAQAE
+793 DGDQAREVAQAE
-805 KKFTPTAAAGTQTVT
+805 KKFTPTAAAGTQAVT

-878 PDPEKPGGEDPA
+878 PDPEKP
-890 KPAKPANSSLKTTVS
+890 
-905 TNGSS
+905 
-910 ASSSAALS
+910 
-918 MELDKAASA
+918 
-927 TVVDKVD
+927 
-934 YEGLLVGEPYTL
+934 
-946 TGRLM
+946 
-951 RIDGDQAHEVAQAEK
+951 
-966 KFTPTAAAGT
+966 
-976 QTVTFS
+976 
-982 NVTIEPGAT
+982 
-991 YVVFETATSDNEILF
+991 
-1006 AGEDKPV
+1006 
-1013 KHTVTHEDK
+1013 
-1022 NDKAQTLI
+1022 
-1030 VTKKAPETP
+1030 TP
-1039 DPEKPKPDQPGGNKP
+1039 DQPKPDQPGGDNPGGDNPGGDNPGGDTPGGKEPGNPGDSKP
-1054 DNPAGSKGDESG
+1054 DQPGGDKPGNPSDDKPDQPGPGGNAPDGKEQDNPAGSKGSESG

-1105 AGAAL
+1105 AGAAMV
-1110 LSWRR
+1110 SWKR

>member
-1 MKYINKNNGYSV
+1 MT
-13 SSYGWRGII
+13 
-22 VLALALLVSF
+22 A
-32 NFLLLGGGRAEAAG
+32 
-46 IPNDAQGVSTTG
+46 
-58 KYYADNNN
+58 
-66 QLMVVTNTEEHAI
+66 TEEHAI
-79 AENWAFCLANGKK
+79 VEDWAFCLANGKK

-103 VYDGEFTRHLLKA
+103 VYDGEFTRHPLKA

-146 GHFVPQPTVG
+146 GHFVPKPTVG

-186 LAKTSNARND
+186 LIKKATVRNE
-196 FWAVVQNEI
+196 WWQVIQNEI
-205 WRWTDGANFKNDY
+205 WRWTDGAKANVDAYPFDKLY
-218 RYYHRSQQWRN
+218 SKEWRD
-229 AFEAVQRVYA
+229 AMRAVQSVYN
-239 QVTIPD
+239 QVKIPD

-300 QKDGKAVETKQLE
+300 QKDGKAVETKKLE

-318 PVMEFTISD
+318 PVMEFRISD

-374 NTKNSEQPQP
+374 NTKNPEQPQP

-409 LKVIKGADPHGTEK
+409 LKVIKGEDPRGTEK
-423 ILEWVSTTEPKEIE
+423 ILEWVSTTEPKEIA

-468 SLKIKQDEQLWTV
+468 SLKIKQDEQLWGD
-481 PALADTIV
+481 PAPADTIV
-489 MRDAKKEENPQ
+489 MRDAKKEEN
-500 PPQPPQPE
+500 PQPPQPE

-584 VAADGKVTQGATEV
+584 VTADGKVTQGATEV
-598 TGSKIVM
+598 TGNKIVM

-720 PDQPGGEDPAKPAKP
+720 P
-735 ANSSLKTT
+735 
-743 VSTNGSSASSSAA
+743 
-756 LSMELDKAA
+756 
-765 SATVVDKVD
+765 
-774 YEGLLVGEP
+774 
-783 YTLTGRLMRI
+783 
-793 DGDQAHEVAQAE
+793 
-805 KKFTPTAAAGTQTVT
+805 
-820 FSNVTIE
+820 
-827 PGATYV
+827 
-833 VFETATSD
+833 
-841 NEILFAGE
+841 
-849 DKPVKHTVTHEDKN
+849 
-863 DKAQTLIVTKKAPET
+863 
-878 PDPEKPGGEDPA
+878 EKPGGEDPA

-951 RIDGDQAHEVAQAEK
+951 RIDGDQAREVAQAEK
-966 KFTPTAAAGT
+966 KFTPTAATGT

>member
-1 MKYINKNNGYSV
+1 MT
-13 SSYGWRGII
+13 
-22 VLALALLVSF
+22 A
-32 NFLLLGGGRAEAAG
+32 
-46 IPNDAQGVSTTG
+46 
-58 KYYADNNN
+58 
-66 QLMVVTNTEEHAI
+66 TEEHAI
-79 AENWAFCLANGKK
+79 VEDWAFCLANGKK

-103 VYDGEFTRHLLKA
+103 VYDGEFTRHPLKA

-146 GHFVPQPTVG
+146 GHFVPKPTVG

-186 LAKTSNARND
+186 LIKKATVRNE
-196 FWAVVQNEI
+196 WWQVIQNEI
-205 WRWTDGANFKNDY
+205 WRWTDGAKANVDAYPFDKLY
-218 RYYHRSQQWRN
+218 SKEWRD
-229 AFEAVQRVYA
+229 AMRAVQSVYN
-239 QVTIPD
+239 QVKIPD

-300 QKDGKAVETKQLE
+300 QKDGKAVETKKLE

-318 PVMEFTISD
+318 PVMEFRISD

-374 NTKNSEQPQP
+374 NTKNPEQPQP

-409 LKVIKGADPHGTEK
+409 LKVIKGEDPRGTEK
-423 ILEWVSTTEPKEIE
+423 ILEWVSTTEPKEIA

-468 SLKIKQDEQLWTV
+468 SLKIKQDEQLWGD
-481 PALADTIV
+481 PAPADTIV
-489 MRDAKKEENPQ
+489 MRDAKKEEN
-500 PPQPPQPE
+500 PQPPQPE

-550 DGKTKEFSL
+550 DGKAKEFSL

-584 VAADGKVTQGATEV
+584 VTADGKVTQGATEV
-598 TGSKIVM
+598 TGNKIVM

-743 VSTNGSSASSSAA
+743 VSANGSSASSSAA

-774 YEGLLVGEP
+774 YEGLLVGKP

-793 DGDQAHEVAQAE
+793 DGDQA
-805 KKFTPTAAAGTQTVT
+805 
-820 FSNVTIE
+820 
-827 PGATYV
+827 
-833 VFETATSD
+833 
-841 NEILFAGE
+841 
-849 DKPVKHTVTHEDKN
+849 
-863 DKAQTLIVTKKAPET
+863 
-878 PDPEKPGGEDPA
+878 
-890 KPAKPANSSLKTTVS
+890 
-905 TNGSS
+905 
-910 ASSSAALS
+910 
-918 MELDKAASA
+918 
-927 TVVDKVD
+927 
-934 YEGLLVGEPYTL
+934 
-946 TGRLM
+946 R
-951 RIDGDQAHEVAQAEK
+951 EVAQAEK

>member
-1 MKYINKNNGYSV
+1 M
-13 SSYGWRGII
+13 
-22 VLALALLVSF
+22 LALALLVSF

-46 IPNDAQGVSTTG
+46 IPNDAQGVSATG
-58 KYYADNNN
+58 KYYADNKS
-66 QLMVVTNTEEHAI
+66 QLKVVTATEEHAI
-79 AENWAFCLANGKK
+79 VEDWAFCLANGKK

-103 VYDGEFTRHLLKA
+103 VYDGEFTRHPLKA

-146 GHFVPQPTVG
+146 GHFVPKPTVG

-186 LAKTSNARND
+186 LIKKATVRNE
-196 FWAVVQNEI
+196 WWQVIQNEI
-205 WRWTDGANFKNDY
+205 WRWTDGAKANVDAYPFDKLY
-218 RYYHRSQQWRN
+218 SKEWRD
-229 AFEAVQRVYA
+229 AMRAVQSVYN
-239 QVTIPD
+239 QVKIPD

-300 QKDGKAVETKQLE
+300 QKDGKAVETKKLE

-318 PVMEFTISD
+318 PVMEFRISD

-374 NTKNSEQPQP
+374 NTKNPEQPQP

-409 LKVIKGADPHGTEK
+409 LKVIKGEDPRGTEK
-423 ILEWVSTTEPKEIE
+423 ILEWVSTTEPKEIA

-468 SLKIKQDEQLWTV
+468 SLKIKQDEQLWGD
-481 PALADTIV
+481 PAPADTIV

-500 PPQPPQPE
+500 PPQPPQPDQPE

-550 DGKTKEFSL
+550 DGKAKEFSL

-584 VAADGKVTQGATEV
+584 VTADGKVTQGATEV
-598 TGSKIVM
+598 TGNKIVM

-720 PDQPGGEDPAKPAKP
+720 P
-735 ANSSLKTT
+735 
-743 VSTNGSSASSSAA
+743 
-756 LSMELDKAA
+756 
-765 SATVVDKVD
+765 
-774 YEGLLVGEP
+774 
-783 YTLTGRLMRI
+783 
-793 DGDQAHEVAQAE
+793 
-805 KKFTPTAAAGTQTVT
+805 
-820 FSNVTIE
+820 
-827 PGATYV
+827 
-833 VFETATSD
+833 
-841 NEILFAGE
+841 
-849 DKPVKHTVTHEDKN
+849 
-863 DKAQTLIVTKKAPET
+863 
-878 PDPEKPGGEDPA
+878 EKPGGEDPA

-951 RIDGDQAHEVAQAEK
+951 RIDGDQAREVAQAEK

>member
-1 MKYINKNNGYSV
+1 M
-13 SSYGWRGII
+13 
-22 VLALALLVSF
+22 LALALLVSF

-46 IPNDAQGVSTTG
+46 IPNDAQGVSATG
-58 KYYADNNN
+58 KYYADNKS
-66 QLMVVTNTEEHAI
+66 QLKVVTATEEHAI
-79 AENWAFCLANGKK
+79 VEDWAFCLANGKK

-103 VYDGEFTRHLLKA
+103 VYDGEFTRHPLKA

-146 GHFVPQPTVG
+146 GHFVPKPTVG

-186 LAKTSNARND
+186 LIKKATVRNE
-196 FWAVVQNEI
+196 WWQVIQNEI
-205 WRWTDGANFKNDY
+205 WRWTDGAKANVDAYPFDKLY
-218 RYYHRSQQWRN
+218 SKEWRD
-229 AFEAVQRVYA
+229 AMRAVQSVYN
-239 QVTIPD
+239 QVKIPD
-245 NFQLTGYYPDFVSGA
+245 NFQLTGYYPGFVSGA

-300 QKDGKAVETKQLE
+300 QKDGKAVETKKLE

-318 PVMEFTISD
+318 PVMEFRISD

-374 NTKNSEQPQP
+374 NTKNPEQPQP

-423 ILEWVSTTEPKEIE
+423 ILEWVSTTEPKEIA

-468 SLKIKQDEQLWTV
+468 SLKIKQDEQLWTE
-481 PALADTIV
+481 PAAADTIV
-489 MRDAKKEENPQ
+489 MRDAKKEDN
-500 PPQPPQPE
+500 PQPPQPE

-550 DGKTKEFSL
+550 DGKAKEFSL

-584 VAADGKVTQGATEV
+584 VTADGKVTQGATEV
-598 TGSKIVM
+598 TGNKIVM

-642 DPVKEWTSGTTA
+642 DPVQEWTSGTAA

-715 PQTPD
+715 PQ
-720 PDQPGGEDPAKPAKP
+720 
-735 ANSSLKTT
+735 
-743 VSTNGSSASSSAA
+743 
-756 LSMELDKAA
+756 
-765 SATVVDKVD
+765 
-774 YEGLLVGEP
+774 
-783 YTLTGRLMRI
+783 
-793 DGDQAHEVAQAE
+793 
-805 KKFTPTAAAGTQTVT
+805 
-820 FSNVTIE
+820 
-827 PGATYV
+827 
-833 VFETATSD
+833 
-841 NEILFAGE
+841 
-849 DKPVKHTVTHEDKN
+849 
-863 DKAQTLIVTKKAPET
+863 T

-951 RIDGDQAHEVAQAEK
+951 RIDGDQAREVAQAEK
-966 KFTPTAAAGT
+966 KFTPTAATGT

>member
-1 MKYINKNNGYSV
+1 MT
-13 SSYGWRGII
+13 
-22 VLALALLVSF
+22 A
-32 NFLLLGGGRAEAAG
+32 
-46 IPNDAQGVSTTG
+46 
-58 KYYADNNN
+58 
-66 QLMVVTNTEEHAI
+66 TEEHAI
-79 AENWAFCLANGKK
+79 VEDWAFCLANGKK

-103 VYDGEFTRHLLKA
+103 VYDGEFTRHPLKA

-146 GHFVPQPTVG
+146 GHFVPKPTVG

-186 LAKTSNARND
+186 LIKKATVRNE
-196 FWAVVQNEI
+196 WWQVIQNEI
-205 WRWTDGANFKNDY
+205 WRWTDGAKANVDAYPFDKLY
-218 RYYHRSQQWRN
+218 SKEWRD
-229 AFEAVQRVYA
+229 AMRAVQSVYN
-239 QVTIPD
+239 QVKIPD

-300 QKDGKAVETKQLE
+300 QKDGKAVETKKLE

-318 PVMEFTISD
+318 PVMEFRISD

-374 NTKNSEQPQP
+374 NTKNPEQPQP

-409 LKVIKGADPHGTEK
+409 LKVIKGEDPRGTEK
-423 ILEWVSTTEPKEIE
+423 ILEWVSTTEPKEIA

-468 SLKIKQDEQLWTV
+468 SLKIKQDEQLWGD
-481 PALADTIV
+481 PAPADTIV

-550 DGKTKEFSL
+550 DGKAKEFSL

-584 VAADGKVTQGATEV
+584 VTADGKVTQGATEV
-598 TGSKIVM
+598 TGNKIVM

-720 PDQPGGEDPAKPAKP
+720 P
-735 ANSSLKTT
+735 
-743 VSTNGSSASSSAA
+743 
-756 LSMELDKAA
+756 
-765 SATVVDKVD
+765 
-774 YEGLLVGEP
+774 
-783 YTLTGRLMRI
+783 
-793 DGDQAHEVAQAE
+793 
-805 KKFTPTAAAGTQTVT
+805 
-820 FSNVTIE
+820 
-827 PGATYV
+827 
-833 VFETATSD
+833 
-841 NEILFAGE
+841 
-849 DKPVKHTVTHEDKN
+849 
-863 DKAQTLIVTKKAPET
+863 
-878 PDPEKPGGEDPA
+878 EKPGGEDPA

-951 RIDGDQAHEVAQAEK
+951 RIDGDQAREVAQAEK
-966 KFTPTAAAGT
+966 KFTPTAATGT